1 MPVDSTTSIYAE
13 VKAWIAQQEA
23 YEATTKTPA
32 PLTNAQ
38 RKALEVLRIPI
49 ALPSPPELDDV
60 DYISLLNRYRQAH
73 PGGNDI
79 KLEPEAASSKVVGDA
94 VRFTCP
100 FTLSEAK
107 GHLAAPVASFPAVG
121 YGIEKHG
128 DYPPVFTNKKAA
140 KQFTAKCAIDWL
152 IAHFFMP
159 SNLLD
164 VTFPKGHIPTR
175 PRSPSPSS
183 SPSPSPPPQPSTK
196 RPADEHGPRDNG
208 AHLPPQ
214 PRSSS
219 SSSSKGAP
227 AADFEDA
234 SLPATQRVTALC
246 RVLGMQPPRYA
257 VTRSNPDVDKYFDG
271 APDFGS
277 DPHHIPE
284 GLGRVMWV
292 VGSEKARQAVAGY
305 VFDYLLTIYQERRRQ
320 LEA

>member
-1 MPVDSTTSIYAE
+1 MPVDDTSSIYAE

-94 VRFTCP
+94 VRFICP
-100 FTLSEAK
+100 FTLSEAS
-107 GHLAAPVASFPAVG
+107 GHLTAPVASFPAVG

-140 KQFTAKCAIDWL
+140 KQFTAKCAVDWL
-152 IAHFFMP
+152 IAHLLMP

-164 VTFPKGHIPTR
+164 VTFPKGYVPTR
-175 PRSPSPSS
+175 LGSASPQSSSSSSS
-183 SPSPSPPPQPSTK
+183 SPPPPPPPSTK
-196 RPADEHGPRDNG
+196 QPADKEGPKDNG
-208 AHLPPQ
+208 VQLPPQ
-214 PRSSS
+214 PRSS
-219 SSSSKGAP
+219 KGASTV
-227 AADFEDA
+227 DFEDD

-246 RVLGMQPPRYA
+246 RILGMQAPRYSI
-257 VTRSNPDVDKYFDG
+257 TRSNPDVDKYFDG
-271 APDFGS
+271 RPDFGS

-305 VFDYLLTIYQERRRQ
+305 VLDYLLTIYHERKRQ